1 MELEKILLDI
11 NKNKKETYL
20 EEKNIVFGTIV
31 NKQKNSKQAVA
42 QRITIGYILP
52 NNNIYDFVTKN
63 IYKIYN
69 EYILEQDGEV
79 FLLSHRIF
87 KTTNRRIRLK
97 SYDHKLLDFS
107 AAKIVETAKKAGSQ
121 VSGPVPLPTE
131 KQIVTILR
139 AVHKYKDSREQFEIR
154 THKRLIDIANPTPKT
169 VDSIMRLDLPAG
181 VDITVKI
188 M

>member
-69 EYILEQDGEV
+69 VYILEQDGEV

-97 SYDHKLLDFS
+97 SYNIIIQPIIDTYLKEQQKKINNFS
-107 AAKIVETAKKAGSQ
+107 KEDLINPEHVPKK
-121 VSGPVPLPTE
+121 
-131 KQIVTILR
+131 
-139 AVHKYKDSREQFEIR
+139 KYP
-154 THKRLIDIANPTPKT
+154 N
-169 VDSIMRLDLPAG
+169 
-181 VDITVKI
+181 
-188 M
+188 